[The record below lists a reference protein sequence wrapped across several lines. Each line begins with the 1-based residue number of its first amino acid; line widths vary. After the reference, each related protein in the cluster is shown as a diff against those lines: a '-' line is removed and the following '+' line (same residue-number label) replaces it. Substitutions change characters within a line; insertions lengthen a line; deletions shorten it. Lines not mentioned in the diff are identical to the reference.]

1 MSKGRFSWT
10 GIVAWGEGGGGGGGG
25 GGGHVYT
32 IDSMAIFD
40 WKRG

>member
-10 GIVAWGEGGGGGGGG
+10 GIVAWGEGGGGG
-25 GGGHVYT
+25 HVYT

>member
-1 MSKGRFSWT
+1 MSKGGFSWT
-10 GIVAWGEGGGGGGGG
+10 GIVAWGEG

>member
-1 MSKGRFSWT
+1 MSKGGFSWT
-10 GIVAWGEGGGGGGGG
+10 GIVAWGE